1 MTRPA
6 IPFACSFVAALVFL
20 NPALLPGVRADEPMP
35 TVSRL
40 FTASEFPRLARGIEL
55 PRPGEYTVKVWA
67 PARQSWTATA
77 DGPRLT
83 LSSRVDG
90 DDTSPR
96 WQTLGPFSLPADE
109 AIKILIEGPK
119 PKPKPTKEE
128 PKARKDQS
136 KKAETPPPPVP
147 VPALLALSTDAGYDP
162 SRALDLIRTR
172 ADSVDPPA
180 DPRRTHV
187 RTNYD
192 GADFRPP
199 ATAQA
204 WRDRAR
210 AVREQMLVAL
220 GLWPMFP
227 KTPLH
232 PEVFDKVERDGYTIE
247 KVVLETFP
255 GFILSGNLYR
265 PVGKPGRL
273 PALLCPHGHWKEG
286 RVNVDVQQRCI
297 RWAKLGCVVF
307 LYDMVGYADSKP
319 FGHAFLNDRLRR
331 WGLSLATLQ
340 TWDSIRALDWLSSLP
355 DVDPTRIG
363 CTGESGGGTQTFL
376 LTALDD
382 RVKVAAPVVMVSDT
396 FQGGCVCE
404 NAAGLR
410 FGTDN
415 VEFAALAAPR
425 PLKLVGASGDWTA
438 KTMSRAYPTLR
449 GVYAL
454 TGTTDRVSA
463 DVFDF
468 PHNYNQTTRNAV
480 YAFMAKW
487 LLGLNDPDVTR
498 EGPQTP
504 EEPDDLYTFNDE
516 HPAPAGR
523 KTAEQLE
530 RELIDLRA
538 RQLDALAPAQ
548 NATAW
553 EAARSLLLTI
563 LKVRVG
569 LVNPTPAE
577 LIQTEVRRG
586 RRDDL
591 LVIHA
596 LVGRKAEGAAIP
608 VVRLVP
614 AHPTGRLTVIAS
626 PHGKAFLATTDG
638 QPTPLARALLARG
651 QSVVGFD
658 PFLVGESVDPSTP
671 TTRRPETVHFETYNP
686 TLAADQMQDL
696 ATVLAWA
703 RCQPGVREVSL
714 IGQGRSGPQVLLAR
728 PALEGLARTAIDL
741 HEFDE
746 KDGSGAIPA
755 EVDLPGLLQLGGLK
769 AAAALCAP
777 APLWIQRTGDH
788 FAKEWPER
796 AYTLADAGH
805 FLRLDAGRVGPEEV
819 ARWIDS
825 GE

>member
-1 MTRPA
+1 MTRPT
-6 IPFACSFVAALVFL
+6 ILLSCSSVAALVMQAA
-20 NPALLPGVRADEPMP
+20 ALQATAGADEPKP
-35 TVSRL
+35 TDSRL
-40 FTASEFPRLARGIEL
+40 FTASEFPRLARGIQL

-67 PARQSWTATA
+67 PARQRWTLAA
-77 DGPRLT
+77 DGSNLT
-83 LSSRVDG
+83 LSVRIEG
-90 DDTSPR
+90 DDTAPR
-96 WQTLGPFSLPADE
+96 WQTLGAFSIE
-109 AIKILIEGPK
+109 AEDLVKIVVEGPK
-119 PKPKPTKEE
+119 AKPGEEE
-128 PKARKDQS
+128 PKPDQGRV
-136 KKAETPPPPVP
+136 KNAKNPPTPPVP
-147 VPALLALSTDAGYDP
+147 VPALLALSTDAQYDP
-162 SRALDLIRTR
+162 SAALDLIRTR
-172 ADSVDPPA
+172 TDSVDPSL

-187 RTNYD
+187 RTNEE

-210 AVREQMLVAL
+210 SVREQMLVTL

-227 KTPLH
+227 RTPLH
-232 PEVFDKVERDGYTIE
+232 PEVFGKVERDGYTIE
-247 KVVLETFP
+247 KVVLETLP
-255 GFILSGNLYR
+255 GFTLSGNLYR
-265 PVGKPGRL
+265 PVEKQGRL

-331 WGLSLATLQ
+331 WGLSLASLQ
-340 TWDSIRALDWLSSLP
+340 TWDSLRVLDWLTSLP
-355 DVDPTRIG
+355 DVDPARIG
-363 CTGESGGGTQTFL
+363 CSGESGGGTQTFL
-376 LTALDD
+376 LTAIDG
-382 RVKVAAPVVMVSDT
+382 RIKVAAPVVMVSDT
-396 FQGGCVCE
+396 FQGGCACE

-410 FGTDN
+410 LGTDN

-449 GVYAL
+449 DVYAL

-468 PHNYNQTTRNAV
+468 PHNYNETTRNAV
-480 YAFMAKW
+480 YAFMSRW
-487 LLGLNDPDVTR
+487 LLGIDDVELTR

-504 EEPDDLYTFNDE
+504 ERPEDLYTFNDD
-516 HPAPAGR
+516 HPAPADR

-530 RELIDLRA
+530 KELIDQRT
-538 RQLDALAPAQ
+538 RQIDALAPDRDP
-548 NATAW
+548 TAW
-553 EAARSLLLTI
+553 EAARSLLLTS

-569 LVNPTPAE
+569 LVNPAPAE
-577 LIQTEVRRG
+577 LTQTEVRRAN
-586 RRDDL
+586 RDDL
-591 LVIHA
+591 TVIHA
-596 LVGRKAEGAAIP
+596 LVGRKSEGNQIP

-614 AHPTGRLTVIAS
+614 ANPTGRLTVISS
-626 PHGKAFLATTDG
+626 PRGKATLSDADG
-638 QPTPLARALLARG
+638 HLSPLARALLERG

-658 PFLVGESVDPSTP
+658 PFLVGESMDPSAP
-671 TTRRPETVHFETYNP
+671 TTRRPETTHFETYNP

-703 RCQPGVREVSL
+703 RSQPGVREVSL

-746 KDGSGAIPA
+746 GDGSGDLPA
-755 EVDLPGLLQLGGLK
+755 EVDLPGLLQFGGLK
-769 AAAALCAP
+769 AAAALCVP
-777 APLWIQRTGDH
+777 APLWIDRTGER
-788 FAKEWPER
+788 FAKQWPER
-796 AYTLADAGH
+796 AYALADAAQV
-805 FLRLDAGRVGPEEV
+805 LRLDSGRAGPEEV
-819 ARWIDS
+819 ARWIDA
-825 GE
+825 GQ